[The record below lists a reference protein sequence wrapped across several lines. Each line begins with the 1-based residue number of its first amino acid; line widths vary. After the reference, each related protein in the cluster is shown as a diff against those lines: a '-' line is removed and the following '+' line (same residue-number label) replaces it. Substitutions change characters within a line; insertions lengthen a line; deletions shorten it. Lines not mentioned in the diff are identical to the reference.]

1 MFKNHNADKSVN
13 IVTKSSQTFNKVK
26 AWTASHKPQAIASA
40 IAVVVI
46 IATLGVGIAYANG
59 AFSPKKANEEK
70 TPVVTADTADIVL
83 NITADKGWDEN
94 STPAIVHIKGLDEDN
109 ASVDFYHAV
118 KADKEGNKGTSK
130 VEVDKGRYN
139 IDVISPVNKDGS
151 AYELFDTGDT
161 TEVAISDEQDEVTV
175 DCQMTFISADKV
187 TDDMLKAIVT
197 DTKTAV
203 ENGDS
208 TLKGDNG
215 KAILDKLD
223 SNVNASP
230 NASDETKEDASKA
243 DEEVDVDS
251 KPADTNSKPAD
262 KPSDGN
268 ANSSNSNSGNSN
280 SGNSGNSGSNSGS
293 SSNTGNSGGSDK
305 PSKPAHQHS
314 WNQHTAQKWV
324 PNMVTVPD
332 YETQKVYVGTRYT
345 FFYDGYTT
353 MSATDA
359 DNHSMELILA
369 GVDDGYRTE
378 DIYEEKQVQV
388 GSHQE
393 DHGHYETYVDYE
405 YCDCGARR

>member
-1 MFKNHNADKSVN
+1 MMDKLKN
-13 IVTKSSQTFNKVK
+13 
-26 AWTASHKPQAIASA
+26 WTASHKPQAIASA
-40 IAVVVI
+40 IAVVVV
-46 IATLGVGIAYANG
+46 IASLGVGIAYANG
-59 AFSPKKANEEK
+59 AFSPKKANEET
-70 TPVVTADTADIVL
+70 TPVVADDTADIVL

-130 VEVDKGRYN
+130 VEVDKGRYD

-223 SNVNASP
+223 SNVNANP
-230 NASDETKEDASKA
+230 NASDETKADASKA

-251 KPADTNSKPAD
+251 EPADTTSKPAD

-268 ANSSNSNSGNSN
+268 SNSSSSNSSSSNSGNSN

-305 PSKPAHQHS
+305 SSQPAHQHS
-314 WNQHTAQKWV
+314 WKQHTAQKWV
-324 PNMVTVPD
+324 SNMVTVPD
-332 YETQKVYVGTRYT
+332 YEIQKVAVGTN
-345 FFYDGYTT
+345 FIFAEDGYVT
-353 MSATDA
+353 SDINDA
-359 DNHSMELILA
+359 KAHDKELIKA
-369 GVDDGYRTE
+369 GYIGNYRTE
-378 DIYEEKQVQV
+378 TIYEEKQVQV

-405 YCDCGARR
+405 YCDCGATR

>member
-1 MFKNHNADKSVN
+1 M
-13 IVTKSSQTFNKVK
+13 TLTPTVK
-26 AWTASHKPQAIASA
+26 RLLAVTASLAMALSLAACGTAKTGEEAPGHRI
-40 IAVVVI
+40 
-46 IATLGVGIAYANG
+46 TL
-59 AFSPKKANEEK
+59 
-70 TPVVTADTADIVL
+70 T
-83 NITADKGWDEN
+83 ITADKGWDEN

-118 KADKEGNKGTSK
+118 KADKDGNKGTSK
-130 VEVDKGRYN
+130 VEVDKGRYD

-151 AYELFDTGDT
+151 AYELFDTGDA

-223 SNVNASP
+223 SNVNANP

-243 DEEVDVDS
+243 DEEVNVDS
-251 KPADTNSKPAD
+251 EPADTTSKPAD

-268 ANSSNSNSGNSN
+268 ANASSSNSGNSN
-280 SGNSGNSGSNSGS
+280 TGNSGNSNSSSGS
-293 SSNTGNSGGSDK
+293 SSNTGNSSGSDK

-314 WNQHTAQKWV
+314 WKQHTAQKWV
-324 PNMVTVPD
+324 SNMVTVPD
-332 YETQKVYVGTRYT
+332 YETQKVYVGTHYT
-345 FFYDGYTT
+345 FFYDGYST
-353 MSATDA
+353 MSAADA

-369 GVDDGYRTE
+369 GVDDGYRSK

-393 DHGHYETYVDYE
+393 DHGHNETYVDYE

>member
-1 MFKNHNADKSVN
+1 M
-13 IVTKSSQTFNKVK
+13 TLTPTVK
-26 AWTASHKPQAIASA
+26 RLLAVTASLAMALSLAACGTAKTGEEAPGHRI
-40 IAVVVI
+40 
-46 IATLGVGIAYANG
+46 TL
-59 AFSPKKANEEK
+59 
-70 TPVVTADTADIVL
+70 T
-83 NITADKGWDEN
+83 ITADKGWDEN

-130 VEVDKGRYN
+130 VEVDKGRYD

-223 SNVNASP
+223 SNVNANP
-230 NASDETKEDASKA
+230 NASDETKADASKA

-251 KPADTNSKPAD
+251 EPADTTSKPAD

-268 ANSSNSNSGNSN
+268 ANSSSSNSGNSN

-305 PSKPAHQHS
+305 PSQPAHQHS
-314 WNQHTAQKWV
+314 WKQHTAQKWV
-324 PNMVTVPD
+324 SNMVTVPD
-332 YETQKVYVGTRYT
+332 YEIQKVAVGTN
-345 FFYDGYTT
+345 FIFAEDGYVT
-353 MSATDA
+353 SDINDA
-359 DNHSMELILA
+359 KAHDKELIKA
-369 GVDDGYRTE
+369 GYIGNYRTE
-378 DIYEEKQVQV
+378 TIYEEKQVQV

-405 YCDCGARR
+405 YCDCGATR

>member
-1 MFKNHNADKSVN
+1 M
-13 IVTKSSQTFNKVK
+13 TLTPTVK
-26 AWTASHKPQAIASA
+26 RLLAVTASLAMALSLAACGTAKTGEEAPGHRI
-40 IAVVVI
+40 
-46 IATLGVGIAYANG
+46 TL
-59 AFSPKKANEEK
+59 
-70 TPVVTADTADIVL
+70 T
-83 NITADKGWDEN
+83 ITADKGWDEN

-118 KADKEGNKGTSK
+118 KADKDGNKGTSEVK
-130 VEVDKGRYN
+130 VDKGRYD

-151 AYELFDTGDT
+151 AYELFDTGDA

-223 SNVNASP
+223 SNVNANP

-243 DEEVDVDS
+243 DEEVNVDS
-251 KPADTNSKPAD
+251 EPADTTSKPAD

-268 ANSSNSNSGNSN
+268 ANSSSSNSGNSNAGNSGNSN
-280 SGNSGNSGSNSGS
+280 SGNSNSSSGS
-293 SSNTGNSGGSDK
+293 SSNTGNSSGSDK

-314 WNQHTAQKWV
+314 WKQHTAQKWV
-324 PNMVTVPD
+324 SNMVTVPD
-332 YETQKVYVGTRYT
+332 YETQKVAVGNRYI
-345 FFYDGYTT
+345 FAHDGYTT
-353 MSATDA
+353 
-359 DNHSMELILA
+359 DNINNAKAHAKELILA
-369 GVDDGYRTE
+369 GLPDNYRTE
-378 DIYEEKQVQV
+378 TIYEEKQVQV

-393 DHGHYETYVDYE
+393 DHGHNETYVDYE

>member
-1 MFKNHNADKSVN
+1 MMDKLKN
-13 IVTKSSQTFNKVK
+13 
-26 AWTASHKPQAIASA
+26 WTASHKPQTIASA

-83 NITADKGWDEN
+83 NITADKGWDGD

-118 KADKEGNKGTSK
+118 KADKDGNKGTSK
-130 VEVDKGRYN
+130 VEVDKGRYD

-151 AYELFDTGDT
+151 AYELFDTGDA

-187 TDDMLKAIVT
+187 TNDMLKAIVT

-223 SNVNASP
+223 SNVNANP

-251 KPADTNSKPAD
+251 EPADTTSKPAD

-314 WNQHTAQKWV
+314 WKQHTAQKWV
-324 PNMVTVPD
+324 SNMVTVPD
-332 YETQKVYVGTRYT
+332 YEIQKVAVGTRYI
-345 FFYDGYTT
+345 FAYDGYTT
-353 MSATDA
+353 TSDA
-359 DNHSMELILA
+359 DAENHSMELILA
-369 GVDDGYRTE
+369 GLPDNHRTE

-405 YCDCGARR
+405 YCDCGATR

>member
-1 MFKNHNADKSVN
+1 M
-13 IVTKSSQTFNKVK
+13 TLTPTVK
-26 AWTASHKPQAIASA
+26 RLLAVTASLAMALSLAACGTAKTGEEAPGHRI
-40 IAVVVI
+40 
-46 IATLGVGIAYANG
+46 TL
-59 AFSPKKANEEK
+59 
-70 TPVVTADTADIVL
+70 T
-83 NITADKGWDEN
+83 ITADKGWDEN

-118 KADKEGNKGTSK
+118 KADKDGNKGTSE
-130 VEVDKGRYN
+130 VEVDKGRYD

-151 AYELFDTGDT
+151 AYELFDTGDA

-187 TDDMLKAIVT
+187 TDDMLKAIVN

-223 SNVNASP
+223 SNVNANP

-243 DEEVDVDS
+243 DEEVNVDS
-251 KPADTNSKPAD
+251 EPADTASKPAD

-268 ANSSNSNSGNSN
+268 ANSSNSNSGNTN

-293 SSNTGNSGGSDK
+293 SGNTGNSSGSDK

-314 WNQHTAQKWV
+314 WKQHTAQKWV
-324 PNMVTVPD
+324 SNMVTVPD

-345 FFYDGYTT
+345 FFYDGYST
-353 MSATDA
+353 MSAADA

-369 GVDDGYRTE
+369 GVDDGYRSE
-378 DIYEEKQVQV
+378 DIYEKKQVQV

-393 DHGHYETYVDYE
+393 DHGHNETYVDYE